1 MLAGLVTPAAMAQG
15 PISCTEMVDAASGK
29 RLVHEG
35 QCDERVTPA
44 STFKIALSL
53 MGFDS
58 GILIDEHA
66 PTLPFKEGYVDW
78 LPAWRADIDPESW
91 MKHSVVWY
99 SQQIAAGLGD
109 ERFKRYVASFNYGN
123 QDVAGDAGKGN
134 GLSRSWINSSLKISP
149 VEQVAFLKNV
159 VNRKLPLKATAY
171 EMTSRILKQAT
182 LSNGWELYGKT
193 GSGSPVLA
201 DGRSDPAWA
210 YGWFVGWAVKG
221 DRTVVFARL
230 VQAPKQPSGGAGIR
244 VRDAFLRDLPA
255 QLNSL

>member
-1 MLAGLVTPAAMAQG
+1 MLAGLITPVAMAQA

-29 RLVHEG
+29 RLIHEG
-35 QCDERVTPA
+35 QCDVRVTPA
-44 STFKIALSL
+44 STFKIALGL

-58 GILIDEHA
+58 GILKDEHS

-78 LPAWRADIDPESW
+78 LPEWRANIDPQTW

-99 SQQIAAGLGD
+99 SQQIASKLRA
-109 ERFKRYVASFNYGN
+109 ERFQQYVTSFNYGN
-123 QDVAGDAGKGN
+123 QNVAGDAGKDN

-149 VEQVAFLKNV
+149 VEQVAFLRNV
-159 VNRKLPLKATAY
+159 VNRKLPLKAPAY
-171 EMTSRILKQAT
+171 DMTFRILKNPT
-182 LSNGWELYGKT
+182 LPNGWEVYGKT
-193 GSGSPVLA
+193 GSGSPVLT

-230 VQAPKQPSGGAGIR
+230 VQEPKQASGGAGLR

-255 QLNSL
+255 QLDPL